1 MDSFYGLDGPHPGLR
16 FIYLHQTLASMS
28 ISNLRTKAKLYLGFG
43 LILVLFAVGSGIIV
57 LLNHRSGQA
66 QSLMKSSGHAESDF
80 LASRLHYFNFR
91 GLLATAERDQAEL
104 YLDSSLRQLSS
115 IHAQALDRKLTGAQ
129 GMLES
134 LQSQLTEYRRQR
146 NVLMDSELDNR
157 SKLETFSG
165 VLVSLWGLIDNT
177 ADLSHTLLG
186 EFGKVQLQCID
197 YFRSDDLQNLRNAV
211 ETMSALKNREGI
223 PAQLLTQLNELNAH
237 GTSLVASIERTKSL
251 EAELTAMATGLL
263 TDLHSLTTVLDS
275 WSASLDQA
283 INIWAALLLPIVAL
297 LSLIIVQWLAR
308 FILLRL
314 NAMVHDFGLFAKGD
328 FSFSVP
334 QSFLTQKDEFAN
346 LARAVDSMLR
356 GISESVN
363 TILNGTANVAQASQQ
378 LSEVSQRLSQGTSSQ
393 ASSTEEVSSA
403 MEEMAANIDQNTESA
418 QQTRAI
424 AVSMEGKIN
433 SVNELSNQSLGS
445 VRAITQKI
453 SIITE
458 IANQT
463 NILAL
468 NAAVEAARAGE
479 HGRGFSVVAS
489 EIRKL
494 AERSREAAEEIEQLS
509 ASSDSATESTNA
521 NILAVVPEVKHT
533 AQLVQEIAAASQEQR
548 GGVEQINSAIQQLND
563 VVQANAAAAEQMAT
577 SAEELSA
584 QADALNTAAAFFK
597 IKNS

>member
-1 MDSFYGLDGPHPGLR
+1 
-16 FIYLHQTLASMS
+16 MS
-28 ISNLRTKAKLYLGFG
+28 ISNLRTRAKLYLGFG

-57 LLNHRSGQA
+57 ILNYRSGQA

-115 IHAQALDRKLTGAQ
+115 IQAQVTDRKLTDAR

-157 SKLETFSG
+157 AKLETFSG

-177 ADLSHTLLG
+177 ADLSHSLLG

-211 ETMSALKNREGI
+211 ETMSALKNHEGI
-223 PAQLLTQLNELNAH
+223 PAPLLTQLNELNAH

-275 WSASLDQA
+275 QSASLDQA
-283 INIWAALLLPIVAL
+283 INIWAALLPIVAL

-314 NAMVHDFGLFAKGD
+314 NAMVHDFGLFAKGN

-584 QADALNTAAAFFK
+584 QADALNTAASFFK

>member
-1 MDSFYGLDGPHPGLR
+1 
-16 FIYLHQTLASMS
+16 MS
-28 ISNLRTKAKLYLGFG
+28 ISNLRTRAKLYLGFG

-57 LLNHRSGQA
+57 ILNYRSGQA

-115 IHAQALDRKLTGAQ
+115 IQAQVTDRKLTDAR

-157 SKLETFSG
+157 AKLETFSG

-177 ADLSHTLLG
+177 ADLSHSLLG

-211 ETMSALKNREGI
+211 ETMSALKNHDGI
-223 PAQLLTQLNELNAH
+223 PAQLLSQLNELNTH
-237 GTSLVASIERTKSL
+237 GASLVASIERTKSL

-275 WSASLDQA
+275 QSASLDQA

-314 NAMVHDFGLFAKGD
+314 NAMVHDFGLFAKGN

-433 SVNELSNQSLGS
+433 SVNELSNLSL
-445 VRAITQKI
+445 IHI
-453 SIITE
+453 
-458 IANQT
+458 
-463 NILAL
+463 
-468 NAAVEAARAGE
+468 
-479 HGRGFSVVAS
+479 
-489 EIRKL
+489 
-494 AERSREAAEEIEQLS
+494 
-509 ASSDSATESTNA
+509 
-521 NILAVVPEVKHT
+521 
-533 AQLVQEIAAASQEQR
+533 
-548 GGVEQINSAIQQLND
+548 
-563 VVQANAAAAEQMAT
+563 
-577 SAEELSA
+577 
-584 QADALNTAAAFFK
+584 
-597 IKNS
+597 

>member
-1 MDSFYGLDGPHPGLR
+1 
-16 FIYLHQTLASMS
+16 MS
-28 ISNLRTKAKLYLGFG
+28 ISNLRTRAKLYLGFG

-57 LLNHRSGQA
+57 ILNYRSGQA

-115 IHAQALDRKLTGAQ
+115 IQAQVTDRKLTDAR

-157 SKLETFSG
+157 AKLETFSG

-177 ADLSHTLLG
+177 ADLSHSLLG
-186 EFGKVQLQCID
+186 EFGKVQLH
-197 YFRSDDLQNLRNAV
+197 
-211 ETMSALKNREGI
+211 EGI
-223 PAQLLTQLNELNAH
+223 PAPLLTQLNELNAH

-275 WSASLDQA
+275 QSASLDQA

-314 NAMVHDFGLFAKGD
+314 NAMVHDFGLFAKGN

-584 QADALNTAAAFFK
+584 QADALNTAASFFK